1 MKLSDFDF
9 YLPPEL
15 IAQEPLK
22 ERDQSNLIIAS
33 EDNKIVKFANIIDYL
48 NPGDLM
54 VFNDS
59 KVIKAKLTLF
69 KAGKKININLNKP
82 SSTKHSWQAFA
93 KPAKKLIVG
102 DEFFFDNHKLIITD
116 KFEFGEIEVSFVLDG
131 IEIFTFLDQYGEVPL
146 PLYIKR
152 ERTNEQDFSRYQTVY
167 SFEKGSVA
175 APTAGLH
182 FTSELLEKIRAKNIE
197 IQFVTLHVG
206 AGTFLP
212 VKTEDIKDHKM
223 HSEYSHISPSVCEA
237 INKAKSE
244 GRRIIAV
251 GTTALRSLES
261 CSHNSKLYP
270 AAKETDI
277 FITPGYKFQIVDSLI
292 TNFHLPK
299 STLFMLVCAFFGSQ
313 EIKDLYKYAIDNK
326 MRFFSYG
333 DAMMLH
339 GSVASILKQ
348 QMQQNR

>member
-9 YLPPEL
+9 ALPPEL

-22 ERDQSNLIIAS
+22 QRDQSNLILPA
-33 EDNKIVKFANIIDYL
+33 DGRKIVKFADIIDYL
-48 NPGDLM
+48 NPGDVM
-54 VFNDS
+54 IFNDS
-59 KVIKAKLTLF
+59 KVINAKLTLD
-69 KAGKKININLNKP
+69 KSGKKININLNKP
-82 SSTKHSWQAFA
+82 SLNKHAWRAFA
-93 KPAKKLIVG
+93 KPAKKLNIG

-116 KFEFGEIEVSFVLDG
+116 KFEFGEIEVSFVLSG
-131 IEIFTFLDQYGEVPL
+131 IDDIFDFLDKYGEVPL

-152 ERTNEQDFSRYQTVY
+152 ATPNEEDSSRYQTVY
-167 SFEKGSVA
+167 SSKKGSVA

-182 FTSELLEKIRAKNIE
+182 FSPELLQKIVEKKIE

-212 VKTEDIKDHKM
+212 VKTENIQDHKM
-223 HSEYSHISPSVCEA
+223 HSEYSHINPQVAEA
-237 INKAKSE
+237 INKAKSD
-244 GRRIIAV
+244 GRRIISV

-261 CSHNSKLYP
+261 FARDGKVY
-270 AAKETDI
+270 AGTKETNI

-299 STLFMLVCAFFGSQ
+299 STLFMLVCAFSGSQ
-313 EIKDLYKYAIDNK
+313 EIKDLYHYAIASK

-333 DAMMLH
+333 DAMMIHRNQL
-339 GSVASILKQ
+339 LLL
-348 QMQQNR
+348 